1 MGGYEHYYPYD
12 KHCQNLYDICGEY
25 RAPIK
30 THTRDTYSSKAKLW
44 FAQPLNV
51 DDIAVDNPEL
61 RIVTCHLGNP

>member
-1 MGGYEHYYPYD
+1 MGTIIPTINTVKNYTIFVENIEPLS
-12 KHCQNLYDICGEY
+12 KLILE
-25 RAPIK
+25 
-30 THTRDTYSSKAKLW
+30 TYSSKAKLW